1 MDDKLI
7 PTLVL
12 PGDEEE
18 AQPAAAEAEAPVQE
32 AAQPVQAAAAAVQ
45 TAPVAEA
52 QQAPAQEE
60 KKDEPLTPVD
70 AQDDSLNFDNL
81 SPEEQAAV
89 LAFVER
95 IDIHN
100 SETVLKYGNAAQT
113 KISQFSDKILED
125 VKTKDT
131 GAISDMLTQ
140 LVAELKG
147 FDVDEGKKGGLF
159 GLFKKAGSNIAQL
172 RAKYDKVEENVAQII
187 ATLQGHQKQLI
198 SDCKMLDEL
207 YAQNEQYYHE
217 LTLYIIAGELKL
229 QRLREEELP
238 PLLAKAQQTADPA
251 DAQIA
256 NDFSQLISRFEKRI
270 HDLKL
275 TRMVSVQM
283 GPQIRLMQN
292 NDNVLAERIQSTVAN
307 TIPLWKSQMV
317 IAMGMQHAESALNA
331 QKAVTDMTNELLR
344 ANAERLKMGTI
355 ETAKEAERR
364 CGYRNHPRRE
374 HRAHRYPE
382 RSAEDPARGRS
393 EARRRRHRAWPPGE
407 GAARQG
413 AGNQSLRMRW
423 DFVPN
428 PIRNLR
434 FLDFPLKPI
443 ILMGFTY
450 NEQSPKPSG
459 ARFFPQKAA

>member
-1 MDDKLI
+1 MDDKMI

-18 AQPAAAEAEAPVQE
+18 AEQAAQAAEAQAETEAPAQE
-32 AAQPVQAAAAAVQ
+32 TAQPAAAAAAVQ
-45 TAPVAEA
+45 EAPAPE
-52 QQAPAQEE
+52 APAQAEE
-60 KKDEPLTPVD
+60 KKEEPLTPVD
-70 AQDDSLNFDNL
+70 AADDSLNFDNL

-89 LAFVER
+89 LAFVDR

-131 GAISDMLTQ
+131 GAISDMLTK

-159 GLFKKAGSNIAQL
+159 GLFKKAGNNITQL
-172 RAKYDKVEENVAQII
+172 RAKYDKVEENVAEII
-187 ATLQGHQKQLI
+187 TTLQGHQKQLI

-229 QRLREEELP
+229 KKLREEELP

-256 NDFSQLISRFEKRI
+256 NDFSQLIERFEKRI

-344 ANAERLKMGTI
+344 SNAERLKVGTI
-355 ETAKEAERR
+355 ETAKEAERGVVDIETIR
-364 CGYRNHPRRE
+364 TANTALIDTLNEVQKIQR
-374 HRAHRYPE
+374 
-382 RSAEDPARGRS
+382 
-393 EARRRRHRAWPPGE
+393 E
-407 GAARQG
+407 GAQKRAAAAIELGRLEKE
-413 AGNQSLRMRW
+413 LR
-423 DFVPN
+423 DKVLEIN
-428 PIRNLR
+428 N
-434 FLDFPLKPI
+434 
-443 ILMGFTY
+443 
-450 NEQSPKPSG
+450 
-459 ARFFPQKAA
+459 

>member
-1 MDDKLI
+1 MDDKMI

-18 AQPAAAEAEAPVQE
+18 AEQAAQAAEAQAETEAPAQE
-32 AAQPVQAAAAAVQ
+32 TAQPAAAAAAVQ
-45 TAPVAEA
+45 E
-52 QQAPAQEE
+52 APAPEASAQAEE
-60 KKDEPLTPVD
+60 KKEEPLTPVD
-70 AQDDSLNFDNL
+70 AADDSLNFDNL

-89 LAFVER
+89 LAFVDR

-131 GAISDMLTQ
+131 GAISDMLTK

-159 GLFKKAGSNIAQL
+159 GLFKKAGNNITQL
-172 RAKYDKVEENVAQII
+172 RAKYDKVEENVAEII
-187 ATLQGHQKQLI
+187 TTLQGHQKQLI

-229 QRLREEELP
+229 KKLREEELP

-256 NDFSQLISRFEKRI
+256 NDFSQLIERFEKRI

-275 TRMVSVQM
+275 TRMVSLQM

-344 ANAERLKMGTI
+344 SNAERLKVGTI
-355 ETAKEAERR
+355 ETAKEAERGVVDIETIR
-364 CGYRNHPRRE
+364 TANTALIDTLNEVQKIQR
-374 HRAHRYPE
+374 
-382 RSAEDPARGRS
+382 
-393 EARRRRHRAWPPGE
+393 E
-407 GAARQG
+407 GAQKRAAAAIELGRLEKE
-413 AGNQSLRMRW
+413 LR
-423 DFVPN
+423 DKVLEIN
-428 PIRNLR
+428 N
-434 FLDFPLKPI
+434 
-443 ILMGFTY
+443 
-450 NEQSPKPSG
+450 
-459 ARFFPQKAA
+459 

>member
-1 MDDKLI
+1 MDDKTM

-12 PGDEEE
+12 PGEEE
-18 AQPAAAEAEAPVQE
+18 EKTPETAPAAS
-32 AAQPVQAAAAAVQ
+32 AAAAVQ
-45 TAPVAEA
+45 AAPAPEAAPVAA
-52 QQAPAQEE
+52 QTIE
-60 KKDEPLTPVD
+60 PVD
-70 AQDDSLNFDNL
+70 AKDDSLNFDNL
-81 SPEEQAAV
+81 TPEEQAAV

-131 GAISDMLTQ
+131 GAISDMLTN

-147 FDVDEGKKGGLF
+147 FDVDEGKKGGFL
-159 GLFKKAGSNIAQL
+159 GLFKKAGNSITQL

-187 ATLQGHQKQLI
+187 LSLQNHQKQLI

-217 LTLYIIAGELKL
+217 LTLYIIAGEIKLKK
-229 QRLREEELP
+229 LREEELP
-238 PLLAKAQQTADPA
+238 PMLAKAQQTADPA
-251 DAQIA
+251 DAQAA
-256 NDFSQLISRFEKRI
+256 NDFSQLIERFEKRI

-292 NDNVLAERIQSTVAN
+292 NDNVLAERIQSTIAN

-344 ANAERLKMGTI
+344 SNAERLKVGTI
-355 ETAKEAERR
+355 ETGKEAERGVVDIETIR
-364 CGYRNHPRRE
+364 TANTALIDTLNEVQKIQR
-374 HRAHRYPE
+374 
-382 RSAEDPARGRS
+382 
-393 EARRRRHRAWPPGE
+393 E
-407 GAARQG
+407 GAQKRAAAAIELGRLEKE
-413 AGNQSLRMRW
+413 LR
-423 DFVPN
+423 DKVLEIN
-428 PIRNLR
+428 H
-434 FLDFPLKPI
+434 
-443 ILMGFTY
+443 
-450 NEQSPKPSG
+450 
-459 ARFFPQKAA
+459 

>member
-18 AQPAAAEAEAPVQE
+18 AQQAAAEAE
-32 AAQPVQAAAAAVQ
+32 Q
-45 TAPVAEA
+45 TAPVEEA

-131 GAISDMLTQ
+131 GAISDMLTK

-159 GLFKKAGSNIAQL
+159 GLFKKAGNNIAQL
-172 RAKYDKVEENVAQII
+172 RAKYDKVEANVVEII
-187 ATLQGHQKQLI
+187 AALQNHQKQLI

-229 QRLREEELP
+229 KKLREEELP

-256 NDFSQLISRFEKRI
+256 NDFSQLIERFEKRI

-344 ANAERLKMGTI
+344 SNAERLKVGTI
-355 ETAKEAERR
+355 ETAKEAERGVVDIETIR
-364 CGYRNHPRRE
+364 TANTALIDTLNEVQKIQR
-374 HRAHRYPE
+374 
-382 RSAEDPARGRS
+382 
-393 EARRRRHRAWPPGE
+393 E
-407 GAARQG
+407 GAQKRAAAAIELGRLEKE
-413 AGNQSLRMRW
+413 LR
-423 DFVPN
+423 DKVLEIN
-428 PIRNLR
+428 H
-434 FLDFPLKPI
+434 
-443 ILMGFTY
+443 
-450 NEQSPKPSG
+450 
-459 ARFFPQKAA
+459 

>member
-1 MDDKLI
+1 MDDKTM

-12 PGDEEE
+12 PGEEE
-18 AQPAAAEAEAPVQE
+18 EKTPETAPAAS
-32 AAQPVQAAAAAVQ
+32 AAAAVQ
-45 TAPVAEA
+45 AAPAPEAAPVAA
-52 QQAPAQEE
+52 QTIE
-60 KKDEPLTPVD
+60 PVD
-70 AQDDSLNFDNL
+70 AKDDSLNFDNL
-81 SPEEQAAV
+81 TPEEQAAV

-131 GAISDMLTQ
+131 GAISDMLTN

-147 FDVDEGKKGGLF
+147 FDVDEGKKGGFL
-159 GLFKKAGSNIAQL
+159 GLFKKAGNSITQL

-187 ATLQGHQKQLI
+187 LSLQNHQKQLI

-217 LTLYIIAGELKL
+217 LTLYIIAGEIKLKK
-229 QRLREEELP
+229 LREEELP
-238 PLLAKAQQTADPA
+238 PMLAKAQQTADPA
-251 DAQIA
+251 DAQAA
-256 NDFSQLISRFEKRI
+256 NDFSQLIERFEKRI

-292 NDNVLAERIQSTVAN
+292 NDNVLAERIQSTIAN

-331 QKAVTDMTNELLR
+331 QKSVTDMTNELLR
-344 ANAERLKMGTI
+344 SNAERLKMGTI
-355 ETAKEAERR
+355 ETAKEAERGVVDIETIR
-364 CGYRNHPRRE
+364 TANTALIDTLTEVQKIQR
-374 HRAHRYPE
+374 
-382 RSAEDPARGRS
+382 
-393 EARRRRHRAWPPGE
+393 E
-407 GAARQG
+407 GAQKRAAASIELGRLEKE
-413 AGNQSLRMRW
+413 LRDKIME
-423 DFVPN
+423 VN
-428 PIRNLR
+428 N
-434 FLDFPLKPI
+434 
-443 ILMGFTY
+443 
-450 NEQSPKPSG
+450 
-459 ARFFPQKAA
+459 

>member
-1 MDDKLI
+1 MDDKTM

-12 PGDEEE
+12 PGEEE
-18 AQPAAAEAEAPVQE
+18 EKTPETAPAAS
-32 AAQPVQAAAAAVQ
+32 AAAAVQ
-45 TAPVAEA
+45 AAPAPEAAPVAA
-52 QQAPAQEE
+52 QTIE
-60 KKDEPLTPVD
+60 PVD
-70 AQDDSLNFDNL
+70 AKDDSLNFDNL
-81 SPEEQAAV
+81 TLEEQAAV

-131 GAISDMLTQ
+131 GAISDMLTN

-147 FDVDEGKKGGLF
+147 FDVDEGKKGGFL
-159 GLFKKAGSNIAQL
+159 GLFKKAGNSITQL

-187 ATLQGHQKQLI
+187 LSLQNHQKQLI

-217 LTLYIIAGELKL
+217 LTLYIIAGEIKLKK
-229 QRLREEELP
+229 LREEELP
-238 PLLAKAQQTADPA
+238 PMLAKAQQTADPA
-251 DAQIA
+251 DAQAA
-256 NDFSQLISRFEKRI
+256 NDFSQLIERFEKRI

-292 NDNVLAERIQSTVAN
+292 NDNVLAERIQSTIAN

-331 QKAVTDMTNELLR
+331 QKSVTDMTNELLR
-344 ANAERLKMGTI
+344 SNAERLKMGTI
-355 ETAKEAERR
+355 ETAREAERGVVDLETIR
-364 CGYRNHPRRE
+364 TANTALIDTLTEVQKIQR
-374 HRAHRYPE
+374 
-382 RSAEDPARGRS
+382 
-393 EARRRRHRAWPPGE
+393 E
-407 GAARQG
+407 GAQKRAAASIELGRLEKE
-413 AGNQSLRMRW
+413 LR
-423 DFVPN
+423 D
-428 PIRNLR
+428 
-434 FLDFPLKPI
+434 K
-443 ILMGFTY
+443 ILEV
-450 NEQSPKPSG
+450 NN
-459 ARFFPQKAA
+459 

>member
-1 MDDKLI
+1 MDDKTM

-12 PGDEEE
+12 PGEEE
-18 AQPAAAEAEAPVQE
+18 EKTPETAPAAS
-32 AAQPVQAAAAAVQ
+32 AAAAVQ
-45 TAPVAEA
+45 AAPAPEAAPVAA
-52 QQAPAQEE
+52 QTIE
-60 KKDEPLTPVD
+60 PVD
-70 AQDDSLNFDNL
+70 AKDDSLNFDNL
-81 SPEEQAAV
+81 TPEEQAAV

-131 GAISDMLTQ
+131 GAISDMLTN

-147 FDVDEGKKGGLF
+147 FDVDEGKKGGFL
-159 GLFKKAGSNIAQL
+159 GLFKKAGNSITQL

-187 ATLQGHQKQLI
+187 LSLQNHQKQLI

-217 LTLYIIAGELKL
+217 LTLYIIAGEIKLKK
-229 QRLREEELP
+229 LREEELP
-238 PLLAKAQQTADPA
+238 PMLAKAQQTADPA
-251 DAQIA
+251 DAQAA
-256 NDFSQLISRFEKRI
+256 NDFSQLIERFEKRI

-292 NDNVLAERIQSTVAN
+292 NDNVLAERIQSTIAN

-331 QKAVTDMTNELLR
+331 QKSVTDMTNELLR
-344 ANAERLKMGTI
+344 SNAERLKMGTI
-355 ETAKEAERR
+355 ETAREAERGVVDIETIR
-364 CGYRNHPRRE
+364 TANTALIDTLTEVQKIQR
-374 HRAHRYPE
+374 
-382 RSAEDPARGRS
+382 
-393 EARRRRHRAWPPGE
+393 E
-407 GAARQG
+407 GAQKRAAASIELGRLEKE
-413 AGNQSLRMRW
+413 LR
-423 DFVPN
+423 D
-428 PIRNLR
+428 
-434 FLDFPLKPI
+434 K
-443 ILMGFTY
+443 ILEV
-450 NEQSPKPSG
+450 NN
-459 ARFFPQKAA
+459 

>member
-1 MDDKLI
+1 MTMDDKTM

-12 PGDEEE
+12 PGEEE
-18 AQPAAAEAEAPVQE
+18 EKTPETAPAAS
-32 AAQPVQAAAAAVQ
+32 AAAAVQ
-45 TAPVAEA
+45 AAPAPEAAPVAA
-52 QQAPAQEE
+52 QTIE
-60 KKDEPLTPVD
+60 PVD
-70 AQDDSLNFDNL
+70 AKDDSLNFDNL
-81 SPEEQAAV
+81 TPEEQAAV

-131 GAISDMLTQ
+131 GAISDMLTN

-147 FDVDEGKKGGLF
+147 FDVDEGKKGGFF
-159 GLFKKAGSNIAQL
+159 GLFKKAGNSITQL

-187 ATLQGHQKQLI
+187 LSLQNHQKQLI

-217 LTLYIIAGELKL
+217 LTLYIIAGEIKLKK
-229 QRLREEELP
+229 LREEELP
-238 PLLAKAQQTADPA
+238 PMLAKAQQTADPA
-251 DAQIA
+251 DAQAA
-256 NDFSQLISRFEKRI
+256 NDFSQLIERFEKRI

-292 NDNVLAERIQSTVAN
+292 NDNVLAERIQSTIAN

-331 QKAVTDMTNELLR
+331 QKSVTDMTNELLR
-344 ANAERLKMGTI
+344 SNAERLKMGTI
-355 ETAKEAERR
+355 ETAKEAERGVVDIETIR
-364 CGYRNHPRRE
+364 TANTALIDTLTEVQKIQR
-374 HRAHRYPE
+374 
-382 RSAEDPARGRS
+382 
-393 EARRRRHRAWPPGE
+393 E
-407 GAARQG
+407 GAQKRAAASIELGRLEKE
-413 AGNQSLRMRW
+413 LRDKIME
-423 DFVPN
+423 VN
-428 PIRNLR
+428 N
-434 FLDFPLKPI
+434 
-443 ILMGFTY
+443 
-450 NEQSPKPSG
+450 
-459 ARFFPQKAA
+459 

>member
-1 MDDKLI
+1 MDDKMI

-18 AQPAAAEAEAPVQE
+18 AEQAAQAAEAQAETEAPAQGT
-32 AAQPVQAAAAAVQ
+32 AQPAAAAAAVQ
-45 TAPVAEA
+45 EAPAPE
-52 QQAPAQEE
+52 APAQAEE
-60 KKDEPLTPVD
+60 KKEEPLTPVD
-70 AQDDSLNFDNL
+70 AADDSLNFDNL

-89 LAFVER
+89 LAFVDR

-131 GAISDMLTQ
+131 GAISDMLTK

-159 GLFKKAGSNIAQL
+159 GLFKKTGNSITQL
-172 RAKYDKVEENVAQII
+172 RAKYDKVEANVGEII

-217 LTLYIIAGELKL
+217 LTLYIVAGELKL
-229 QRLREEELP
+229 KKLREEELP

-256 NDFSQLISRFEKRI
+256 NDFSQLIERFEKRI

-344 ANAERLKMGTI
+344 SNAERLKVGTI
-355 ETAKEAERR
+355 ETAKEAERGVVDIETIR
-364 CGYRNHPRRE
+364 TANTALIDTLNEVQKIQR
-374 HRAHRYPE
+374 
-382 RSAEDPARGRS
+382 
-393 EARRRRHRAWPPGE
+393 E
-407 GAARQG
+407 GAQKRAAAAIELGRLEKE
-413 AGNQSLRMRW
+413 LR
-423 DFVPN
+423 DKVLEIN
-428 PIRNLR
+428 N
-434 FLDFPLKPI
+434 
-443 ILMGFTY
+443 
-450 NEQSPKPSG
+450 
-459 ARFFPQKAA
+459 

>member
-1 MDDKLI
+1 MTMDDKTM

-12 PGDEEE
+12 PGEEE
-18 AQPAAAEAEAPVQE
+18 EKTPETAPAAS
-32 AAQPVQAAAAAVQ
+32 AAAAVQ
-45 TAPVAEA
+45 AAPAPEAAPVAA
-52 QQAPAQEE
+52 QTIE
-60 KKDEPLTPVD
+60 PVD
-70 AQDDSLNFDNL
+70 AKDDSLNFDNL
-81 SPEEQAAV
+81 TPEEQAAV

-131 GAISDMLTQ
+131 GAISDMLTN

-147 FDVDEGKKGGLF
+147 FDVDEGKKGGFL
-159 GLFKKAGSNIAQL
+159 GLFKKAGNSITQL

-187 ATLQGHQKQLI
+187 LSLQNHQKQLI

-217 LTLYIIAGELKL
+217 LTLYIIAGEIKLKK
-229 QRLREEELP
+229 LREEELP
-238 PLLAKAQQTADPA
+238 PMLAKAQQTADPA
-251 DAQIA
+251 DAQAA
-256 NDFSQLISRFEKRI
+256 NDFSQLIERFEKRI

-292 NDNVLAERIQSTVAN
+292 NDNVLAERIQSTIAN

-331 QKAVTDMTNELLR
+331 QKSVTDMTNELLR
-344 ANAERLKMGTI
+344 SNAERLKMGTI
-355 ETAKEAERR
+355 ETAREAERGVVDIETIR
-364 CGYRNHPRRE
+364 TANTALIDTLTEVQKIQR
-374 HRAHRYPE
+374 
-382 RSAEDPARGRS
+382 
-393 EARRRRHRAWPPGE
+393 E
-407 GAARQG
+407 GAQKRAAASIELGRLEKE
-413 AGNQSLRMRW
+413 LR
-423 DFVPN
+423 D
-428 PIRNLR
+428 
-434 FLDFPLKPI
+434 K
-443 ILMGFTY
+443 ILEV
-450 NEQSPKPSG
+450 NN
-459 ARFFPQKAA
+459 

>member
-1 MDDKLI
+1 MDDKTM

-12 PGDEEE
+12 PGEEE
-18 AQPAAAEAEAPVQE
+18 EKAPE
-32 AAQPVQAAAAAVQ
+32 AAPAAAAAAVQ
-45 TAPVAEA
+45 AAPAPEAAPVAAQTIEPVEA
-52 QQAPAQEE
+52 
-60 KKDEPLTPVD
+60 K
-70 AQDDSLNFDNL
+70 DDSLNFDNL
-81 SPEEQAAV
+81 TPEEQAAV

-131 GAISDMLTQ
+131 GAISDMLTN

-147 FDVDEGKKGGLF
+147 FDVDEGKKGGFL
-159 GLFKKAGSNIAQL
+159 GLFKKAGNSITQL
-172 RAKYDKVEENVAQII
+172 RAKYDKVEENVSQII
-187 ATLQGHQKQLI
+187 ISLQNHQKQLI

-217 LTLYIIAGELKL
+217 LTLYIIAGEMKLKK
-229 QRLREEELP
+229 LREEELP
-238 PLLAKAQQTADPA
+238 PMLAKAQQTADPA
-251 DAQIA
+251 DAQAA
-256 NDFSQLISRFEKRI
+256 NDFSQLIERFEKRI

-292 NDNVLAERIQSTVAN
+292 NDNVLAERIQSTIAN

-344 ANAERLKMGTI
+344 SNAERLKMGTI
-355 ETAKEAERR
+355 ETAREAERGVVDIETIR
-364 CGYRNHPRRE
+364 TANTALIDTLNEVQKIQR
-374 HRAHRYPE
+374 
-382 RSAEDPARGRS
+382 
-393 EARRRRHRAWPPGE
+393 E
-407 GAARQG
+407 GAQKRAAAAIELGRLEKE
-413 AGNQSLRMRW
+413 LR
-423 DFVPN
+423 DKVLEIN
-428 PIRNLR
+428 H
-434 FLDFPLKPI
+434 
-443 ILMGFTY
+443 
-450 NEQSPKPSG
+450 
-459 ARFFPQKAA
+459 

>member
-1 MDDKLI
+1 MDDKTM

-12 PGDEEE
+12 PGEEE
-18 AQPAAAEAEAPVQE
+18 EKTPETAPAAS
-32 AAQPVQAAAAAVQ
+32 AAAAVQ
-45 TAPVAEA
+45 AAPAPEAAPVAA
-52 QQAPAQEE
+52 QTIE
-60 KKDEPLTPVD
+60 PVD
-70 AQDDSLNFDNL
+70 AKDDSLNFDNL
-81 SPEEQAAV
+81 TPEEQAAV

-131 GAISDMLTQ
+131 GAISDMLTN

-147 FDVDEGKKGGLF
+147 FDVDEGKKGGFL
-159 GLFKKAGSNIAQL
+159 GLFKKAGNSITQL

-187 ATLQGHQKQLI
+187 LSLQNHQKQLI

-217 LTLYIIAGELKL
+217 LTLYIIAGEIKLKK
-229 QRLREEELP
+229 LREEELP
-238 PLLAKAQQTADPA
+238 PMLAKAQQTADPA
-251 DAQIA
+251 DAQAA
-256 NDFSQLISRFEKRI
+256 NDFSQLIERFEKRI

-292 NDNVLAERIQSTVAN
+292 NDNVLAERIQSTIAN

-344 ANAERLKMGTI
+344 SNAERLKMGTI
-355 ETAKEAERR
+355 ETAKEAERGVVDIETIR
-364 CGYRNHPRRE
+364 TANTALIDTLTEVQKIQR
-374 HRAHRYPE
+374 
-382 RSAEDPARGRS
+382 
-393 EARRRRHRAWPPGE
+393 E
-407 GAARQG
+407 GAQKRAAASIELGRLEKE
-413 AGNQSLRMRW
+413 LRDKIME
-423 DFVPN
+423 VN
-428 PIRNLR
+428 N
-434 FLDFPLKPI
+434 
-443 ILMGFTY
+443 
-450 NEQSPKPSG
+450 
-459 ARFFPQKAA
+459 

>member
-1 MDDKLI
+1 MEDKTI
-7 PTLVL
+7 PSLVL
-12 PGDEEE
+12 PGEEE
-18 AQPAAAEAEAPVQE
+18 AQQTEAQAAEPAQAAPAAQ
-32 AAQPVQAAAAAVQ
+32 AAAAVQ
-45 TAPVAEA
+45 EAPV
-52 QQAPAQEE
+52 QEE
-60 KKDEPLTPVD
+60 KKDETMTPVD

-131 GAISDMLTQ
+131 GAVSDMLTK

-159 GLFKKAGSNIAQL
+159 GLFKKAGNNITQL
-172 RAKYDKVEENVAQII
+172 RAKYDKVEANVAEII
-187 ATLQGHQKQLI
+187 ATLQNHQKQLI

-229 QRLREEELP
+229 KKLREEELP

-251 DAQIA
+251 DAQVA
-256 NDFSQLISRFEKRI
+256 NDFSQLIERFEKRI

-292 NDNVLAERIQSTVAN
+292 NDNVLAERIQSTIAN

-344 ANAERLKMGTI
+344 SNAERLKVGTI
-355 ETAKEAERR
+355 ETAKEAERGVVDIETIR
-364 CGYRNHPRRE
+364 TANTALIDTLNEVQKIQR
-374 HRAHRYPE
+374 
-382 RSAEDPARGRS
+382 
-393 EARRRRHRAWPPGE
+393 E
-407 GAARQG
+407 GAQKRAAAAIELGRLEKE
-413 AGNQSLRMRW
+413 LR
-423 DFVPN
+423 DKVLEIN
-428 PIRNLR
+428 H
-434 FLDFPLKPI
+434 
-443 ILMGFTY
+443 
-450 NEQSPKPSG
+450 
-459 ARFFPQKAA
+459 

>member
-1 MDDKLI
+1 MTMDDKTM

-12 PGDEEE
+12 PGEETE
-18 AQPAAAEAEAPVQE
+18 KTPETAPA
-32 AAQPVQAAAAAVQ
+32 AAAAAVQ
-45 TAPVAEA
+45 AAPAPEAAPVAA
-52 QQAPAQEE
+52 QTIE
-60 KKDEPLTPVD
+60 PVD
-70 AQDDSLNFDNL
+70 AKDDSLNFDNL
-81 SPEEQAAV
+81 TPEEQAAV

-131 GAISDMLTQ
+131 GAISDMLTN

-147 FDVDEGKKGGLF
+147 FDVDEGKKGGFL
-159 GLFKKAGSNIAQL
+159 GLFKKAGNSITQL

-187 ATLQGHQKQLI
+187 LSLQSHQKQLI

-217 LTLYIIAGELKL
+217 LTLYIVAGEIKLKK
-229 QRLREEELP
+229 LREEELP
-238 PLLAKAQQTADPA
+238 PMLAKAQQTADPA
-251 DAQIA
+251 DAQAA
-256 NDFSQLISRFEKRI
+256 NDFSQLIERFEKRI

-292 NDNVLAERIQSTVAN
+292 NDNVLAERIQSTIAN

-331 QKAVTDMTNELLR
+331 QKSVTDMTNELLR
-344 ANAERLKMGTI
+344 SNAERLKMGTI
-355 ETAKEAERR
+355 ETAKEAERGVVDLETIR
-364 CGYRNHPRRE
+364 TANTALIDTLTEVQKIQR
-374 HRAHRYPE
+374 
-382 RSAEDPARGRS
+382 
-393 EARRRRHRAWPPGE
+393 E
-407 GAARQG
+407 GAQKRAAASIELGRLEKE
-413 AGNQSLRMRW
+413 LR
-423 DFVPN
+423 D
-428 PIRNLR
+428 
-434 FLDFPLKPI
+434 K
-443 ILMGFTY
+443 ILEV
-450 NEQSPKPSG
+450 NN
-459 ARFFPQKAA
+459 

>member
-1 MDDKLI
+1 MDDKTM

-12 PGDEEE
+12 PGEEE
-18 AQPAAAEAEAPVQE
+18 EKAPE
-32 AAQPVQAAAAAVQ
+32 AAPAAAAAAVQ
-45 TAPVAEA
+45 AAPAPEAAPVAAQTIEPVEA
-52 QQAPAQEE
+52 
-60 KKDEPLTPVD
+60 K
-70 AQDDSLNFDNL
+70 DDSLNFDNL
-81 SPEEQAAV
+81 TPEEQAAV

-131 GAISDMLTQ
+131 GAISDMLTN

-147 FDVDEGKKGGLF
+147 FDVDEGKKGGFL
-159 GLFKKAGSNIAQL
+159 GLFKKAGNSITQL
-172 RAKYDKVEENVAQII
+172 RAKYDKVEENVSQII
-187 ATLQGHQKQLI
+187 ISLQNHQKQLI

-217 LTLYIIAGELKL
+217 LTLYIIAGEMKLKK
-229 QRLREEELP
+229 LREEELP
-238 PLLAKAQQTADPA
+238 PMLAKAQQTADPA
-251 DAQIA
+251 DAQAA
-256 NDFSQLISRFEKRI
+256 NDFSQLIERFEKRI

-292 NDNVLAERIQSTVAN
+292 NDNVLAERIQSTIAN

-344 ANAERLKMGTI
+344 SNAERLKMGTI
-355 ETAKEAERR
+355 ETAKEAERGVVDLETIR
-364 CGYRNHPRRE
+364 TANTALIDTLTEVQKIQR
-374 HRAHRYPE
+374 
-382 RSAEDPARGRS
+382 
-393 EARRRRHRAWPPGE
+393 E
-407 GAARQG
+407 GAQKRAAASIELGRLEKE
-413 AGNQSLRMRW
+413 LR
-423 DFVPN
+423 D
-428 PIRNLR
+428 
-434 FLDFPLKPI
+434 K
-443 ILMGFTY
+443 ILEV
-450 NEQSPKPSG
+450 NN
-459 ARFFPQKAA
+459 

>member
-1 MDDKLI
+1 MDDKTM

-12 PGDEEE
+12 PGEEE
-18 AQPAAAEAEAPVQE
+18 EKTPEAAPAAS
-32 AAQPVQAAAAAVQ
+32 AAAAVQ
-45 TAPVAEA
+45 AAPAPEAAPVAA
-52 QQAPAQEE
+52 QTIE
-60 KKDEPLTPVD
+60 PVD
-70 AQDDSLNFDNL
+70 AKDNSLNFDNL
-81 SPEEQAAV
+81 TPEEQAAV

-131 GAISDMLTQ
+131 GAISDMLTN

-147 FDVDEGKKGGLF
+147 FDVDEGKKGGFL
-159 GLFKKAGSNIAQL
+159 GLFKKAGNSITQL

-187 ATLQGHQKQLI
+187 LSLQNHQKQLI

-217 LTLYIIAGELKL
+217 LTLYIIAGEIKLKK
-229 QRLREEELP
+229 LREEELP
-238 PLLAKAQQTADPA
+238 PMLAKAQQTADPA
-251 DAQIA
+251 DAQAA
-256 NDFSQLISRFEKRI
+256 NDFSQLIERFEKRI

-292 NDNVLAERIQSTVAN
+292 NDNVLAERIQSTIAN

-331 QKAVTDMTNELLR
+331 QKSVTDMTNELLR
-344 ANAERLKMGTI
+344 SNAERLKMGTI
-355 ETAKEAERR
+355 ETAREAERGVVDIETIR
-364 CGYRNHPRRE
+364 TANTALIDTLTEVQKIQR
-374 HRAHRYPE
+374 
-382 RSAEDPARGRS
+382 
-393 EARRRRHRAWPPGE
+393 E
-407 GAARQG
+407 GAQKRAAASIELGRLEKE
-413 AGNQSLRMRW
+413 LRDKIME
-423 DFVPN
+423 VN
-428 PIRNLR
+428 N
-434 FLDFPLKPI
+434 
-443 ILMGFTY
+443 
-450 NEQSPKPSG
+450 
-459 ARFFPQKAA
+459 

>member
-1 MDDKLI
+1 MDDKTM

-12 PGDEEE
+12 PGEEE
-18 AQPAAAEAEAPVQE
+18 EKTPETAPAAS
-32 AAQPVQAAAAAVQ
+32 AAAAVQ
-45 TAPVAEA
+45 AAPAPEAAPVAA
-52 QQAPAQEE
+52 QTI
-60 KKDEPLTPVD
+60 EPID
-70 AQDDSLNFDNL
+70 AKDDSLNFDNL
-81 SPEEQAAV
+81 TPEEQAAV

-131 GAISDMLTQ
+131 GAISDMLTN

-147 FDVDEGKKGGLF
+147 FDVDEGKKGGFF
-159 GLFKKAGSNIAQL
+159 GLFKKAGNSITQL

-187 ATLQGHQKQLI
+187 LSLQNHQKQLI

-217 LTLYIIAGELKL
+217 LTLYIIAGEIKLKK
-229 QRLREEELP
+229 LREEELP
-238 PLLAKAQQTADPA
+238 PMLAKAQQTADPA
-251 DAQIA
+251 DAQAA
-256 NDFSQLISRFEKRI
+256 NDFSQLIERFEKRI

-292 NDNVLAERIQSTVAN
+292 NDNVLAERIQSTIAN

-331 QKAVTDMTNELLR
+331 QKSVTDMTNELLR
-344 ANAERLKMGTI
+344 SNAERLKMGTI
-355 ETAKEAERR
+355 ETAKEAERGVVDIETIR
-364 CGYRNHPRRE
+364 TANTALIDTLTEVQKIQR
-374 HRAHRYPE
+374 
-382 RSAEDPARGRS
+382 
-393 EARRRRHRAWPPGE
+393 E
-407 GAARQG
+407 GAQKRAAASIELGRLEKE
-413 AGNQSLRMRW
+413 LRDKIME
-423 DFVPN
+423 VN
-428 PIRNLR
+428 N
-434 FLDFPLKPI
+434 
-443 ILMGFTY
+443 
-450 NEQSPKPSG
+450 
-459 ARFFPQKAA
+459 